1 MSSEERSPNTSGP
14 TPVEPDTVAK
24 PERETEE
31 SASYKHLRGLFLDV
45 TGTDTIVEKQDESLS
60 SRCVTEQSTSGTLS
74 EYVTDMAQKD
84 GLADTLAEPDPGGN
98 PD

>member
-1 MSSEERSPNTSGP
+1 MSSEERSPNACGP
-14 TPVEPDTVAK
+14 APVEPESVGR
-24 PERETEE
+24 PEKETEE
-31 SASYKHLRGLFLDV
+31 SSSYKHLRGLFLDV
-45 TGTDTIVEKQDESLS
+45 TGTDTIVETQDESLA

-84 GLADTLAEPDPGGN
+84 GLADTLAEPDPGGT